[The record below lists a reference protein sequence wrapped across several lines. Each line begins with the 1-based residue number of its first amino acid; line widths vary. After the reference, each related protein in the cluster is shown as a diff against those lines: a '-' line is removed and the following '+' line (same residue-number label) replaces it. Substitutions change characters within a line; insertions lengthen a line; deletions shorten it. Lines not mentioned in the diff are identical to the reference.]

1 MNILINFFASL
12 YDLVIDFFASLY
24 DAVYNFIVFLGEYI
38 KWATTIEPS
47 QTTDFSEHTKQT
59 IPVRNEDHRN
69 G

>member
-12 YDLVIDFFASLY
+12 YDLVILFFASLY
-24 DAVYNFIVFLGEYI
+24 DAVYNFIIFLVEYI

-47 QTTDFSEHTKQT
+47 NTADFSKHTKQT
-59 IPVRNEDHRN
+59 IPVRNDDSRI

>member
-47 QTTDFSEHTKQT
+47 QTADFSENTKQT
-59 IPVRNEDHRN
+59 IPERNEDHRN